1 MKNKRSNWFA
11 HPSYFFFWFFAGV
24 FAWSFSFDNPSESE
38 VQQYS
43 ASSMANPRIVPFV
56 SQDEEYLGESTVPST
71 AAEDEKFYEELKNL
85 TAENE
90 KVTLTDSYEITPEE
104 IEDYEKLTD
113 GTLDLD
119 GSVQKSPEKKKHFS
133 FENVSEDDLN
143 YLITPEDPK
152 QCGDARNYIEKGLAG
167 NPRLTDWTSE
177 RATESKKLPRKCIS
191 FVMNSFPEITTKEA
205 AISFKSRVSQT
216 FAKCPRGS
224 SGGPAM
230 AGGQRAKNPVPC
242 VSKNLVNA
250 TYNAFVDVMTC
261 LKIEPKDLL
270 PKIYNES
277 GFYINALGGGMDGG
291 IGQLTKPAID
301 QVNSIYPKYIE
312 EITKAAA
319 AKPDG
324 ACARIIK
331 NKFFLVPAKSDS
343 SNRCNLLWPAENPLR
358 NLLYVGILSRYNM
371 KYVSGVTFE
380 AGEEVIVDG
389 DKKTPFTG
397 AASDQVAGKFKE
409 MNIAGKLAQLGVKD
423 PDLFAFQKMLT
434 LVGYNSGIGSAFTV
448 FNNYLE
454 QRITANARNKTT
466 KYNLKL
472 SGEKSDFDFASA
484 KSISA
489 VDEARSYLM
498 SSSISPKDSKVKKDE
513 KIRKRKQLPAV
524 WGSAYQKTFP
534 EYIALRLN
542 AYKGD
547 SAGRFAIYGFP
558 GYLSALAEKN
568 KMIRDTFNQRGTPPN
583 YCTSDKF
590 LNFEK

>member
-11 HPSYFFFWFFAGV
+11 HPSYFLFWFFAGLG
-24 FAWSFSFDNPSESE
+24 AWSFSFNSPSETD

-43 ASSMANPRIVPFV
+43 ASSFAKNKNIVPFV
-56 SQDEEYLGESTVPST
+56 SEDEVMGGVPLPST
-71 AAEDEKFYEELKNL
+71 AAEDEIFYDEMKKLE
-85 TAENE
+85 TANE
-90 KVTLTDSYEITPEE
+90 KLTLADSYEVTPEE
-104 IEDYEKLTD
+104 IEDYQKLTE
-113 GTLDLD
+113 GTLDVDRNDL
-119 GSVQKSPEKKKHFS
+119 QKYLEKKRFN
-133 FENVSEDDLN
+133 FENVSEEDLN
-143 YLITPEDPK
+143 YLVTPEDPK
-152 QCGDARNYIEKGLAG
+152 QCGDTRNYIEKGLVG

-177 RATESKKLPRKCIS
+177 RAQESKKLPRKCIA
-191 FVMNSFPEITTKEA
+191 FVMNSFPEITSKQA
-205 AISFKSRVSQT
+205 AISYKSRSSQT
-216 FAKCPRGS
+216 FSKCPRGS
-224 SGGPAM
+224 SGGPAL
-230 AGGQRAKNPVPC
+230 AGSQRTKNPVPC

-250 TYNAFVDVMTC
+250 TYNAFTDVMTC

-343 SNRCNLLWPAENPLR
+343 SSRCNLLWPAENPLR
-358 NLLYVGILSRYNM
+358 NILYVGILTRYNM

-380 AGEEVIVDG
+380 AGEEVIADG
-389 DKKTPFTG
+389 DKRIPFTG
-397 AASDQVAGKFKE
+397 SNTDQVAGKFKE
-409 MNIAGKLAQLGVKD
+409 YDIPNKLAQLGLKD
-423 PDLFAFQKMLT
+423 ADLFAFQKMLT
-434 LVGYNSGIGSAFTV
+434 LVGYNSGIGSAVNV
-448 FNNYLE
+448 FNAYLD
-454 QRITANARNKTT
+454 QRLAANARNKTK
-466 KYNLKL
+466 KYNLSL
-472 SGEKSDFDFASA
+472 SDFDFVST
-484 KSISA
+484 ISA

-498 SSSISPKDSKVKKDE
+498 SSSISPKDAADKKAD
-513 KIRKRKQLPAV
+513 KLKKRKQLPAM

-534 EYIALRLN
+534 EFIALRLN

-568 KMIRDTFNQRGTPPN
+568 KMIRDTFKQGGVSPD
-583 YCTSDKF
+583 YCSSDKF
-590 LNFEK
+590 LNFKK